1 MDKIIDIPPADL
13 LIDTQNPRI
22 PESNNSQQQALFAL
36 AKHLGSKLYSLAED
50 ILTNGLDPSNL
61 PLVTPFPPNHGR
73 YVVLE
78 GNRRLAAIRALDN
91 PDTVNG
97 AVSLNMLAKI
107 RGLSRNYQS
116 NPIEMVRCVV
126 VADREKAQHWIKLRH
141 TGENAGAGIVP
152 WGADESAR
160 FRART
165 EPAEPSFQALDFLQS
180 RGDLTSELRR
190 NIPLTNFKRL
200 IDTPVVRGKLGIE
213 VRNGGLFRLADE
225 ALVAKAFMHIVN
237 DLVSGN
243 TKVGQIYTQPQR
255 EEYANNFPANIVVNP
270 TMARGNGVSI
280 SEPAGVQDTQSITKK
295 STAIIS
301 RDNKRLIPSSCVL
314 SVRNK
319 RIRAIEKELRRLS
332 VRDYTNAVAVLFR
345 VFIELSVDSY
355 VETNNLSVPGKKLQ
369 TKMAAVGEDLL
380 KKKKLTEK
388 QRTPVSRACQRDS
401 FLAPSV
407 TLMHKYVHNEY
418 VFPAPG
424 DLRAHW
430 DNLEPFLEAIWC
442 P

>member
-1 MDKIIDIPPADL
+1 
-13 LIDTQNPRI
+13 
-22 PESNNSQQQALFAL
+22 
-36 AKHLGSKLYSLAED
+36 
-50 ILTNGLDPSNL
+50 
-61 PLVTPFPPNHGR
+61 
-73 YVVLE
+73 
-78 GNRRLAAIRALDN
+78 
-91 PDTVNG
+91 
-97 AVSLNMLAKI
+97 MLAKI

-280 SEPAGVQDTQSITKK
+280 SVPAGVQDTQSITKK
-295 STAIIS
+295 STAS
-301 RDNKRLIPSSCVL
+301 L
-314 SVRNK
+314 
-319 RIRAIEKELRRLS
+319 
-332 VRDYTNAVAVLFR
+332 
-345 VFIELSVDSY
+345 
-355 VETNNLSVPGKKLQ
+355 LQ
-369 TKMAAVGEDLL
+369 N
-380 KKKKLTEK
+380 
-388 QRTPVSRACQRDS
+388 S
-401 FLAPSV
+401 
-407 TLMHKYVHNEY
+407 
-418 VFPAPG
+418 
-424 DLRAHW
+424 
-430 DNLEPFLEAIWC
+430 
-442 P
+442 